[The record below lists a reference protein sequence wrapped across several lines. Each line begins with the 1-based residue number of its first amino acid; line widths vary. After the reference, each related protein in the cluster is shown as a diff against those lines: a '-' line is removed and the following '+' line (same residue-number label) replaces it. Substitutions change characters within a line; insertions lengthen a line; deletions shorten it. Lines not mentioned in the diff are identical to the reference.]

1 MVETESK
8 QNKLKKKFI
17 EKKNIILKNTKR
29 AALLFWA
36 DLIWYI
42 HFAVVILAVGL
53 FFIPLSYLPNR
64 ITIHFYFLWSV
75 IFLQVF
81 IGLIYMIKTKRFQFV
96 CPLTAAE
103 KHLVKRHPHKH
114 VGESCVA
121 DFCAEKLGLPKWLGT
136 ISVLLCLGIVTAQYF
151 KVI

>member
-29 AALLFWA
+29 ATLLFWA

-42 HFAVVILAVGL
+42 HFAVVFLAIAL
-53 FFIPLSYLPNR
+53 FFIPFSYLPNR
-64 ITIHFYFLWSV
+64 LTIHFYFLWGV

-81 IGLIYMIKTKRFQFV
+81 TGLIYMIKTKRFQFV